1 VTRQADPTHTRVS
14 LVTLTEKGQRLFDE
28 VAPVHLAN
36 EDRVLTALSPEE
48 RQQRADLLR
57 RLLVDFETTPSTAA
71 AELGLTL
78 EPAHLAR
85 SHRQAVGLSGCR
97 AVRA

>member
-14 LVTLTEKGQRLFDE
+14 LVTLTENGQRLFDE

-48 RQQRADLLR
+48 RSNAPTCSDGCW
-57 RLLVDFETTPSTAA
+57 STSKPR
-71 AELGLTL
+71 
-78 EPAHLAR
+78 PAPPPQN
-85 SHRQAVGLSGCR
+85 SV
-97 AVRA
+97 